1 MEWDFNQSAHNKG
14 QEFSVSVNALRGQA
28 MKRIAGIEE
37 TLQAKGISRAYI
49 RSAGKTDV
57 LGDMG
62 GLLIGLVA
70 GHMLG
75 AAICHV
81 VSAKTGALSATF
93 NDIPFGAILEAAT
106 TLQDEKASGYRQRKL
121 DDYPEGRRIC
131 ALIAARKATRK
142 FNLVSANENTRIS
155 SDDEANMACMH
166 EIIDMLDRLE
176 KEGVTTLRLNEKDN
190 VYDVLRSTHKK
201 MFRKDAVRG
210 YAVPTLRVA

>member
-1 MEWDFNQSAHNKG
+1 MEWGFNQSAHNKG
-14 QEFSVSVNALRGQA
+14 QEFSVSLNTLRGQA

-37 TLQAKGISRAYI
+37 TLQAKGISRAFI
-49 RSAGKTDV
+49 RSAGKSDA

-62 GLLIGLVA
+62 GLLMGLVA

-75 AAICHV
+75 AAIGHA
-81 VSAKTGALSATF
+81 VSAKTGLSATF
-93 NDIPFGAILEAAT
+93 NHIPFGAILETAAT
-106 TLQDEKASGYRQRKL
+106 LRDEKANGYRQRKL

-131 ALIAARKATRK
+131 ALMAASKAKRK
-142 FNLVSANENTRIS
+142 FNLVSANENARIS

-190 VYDVLRSTHKK
+190 VCDTLRRTHKK

-210 YAVPTLRVA
+210 YAVPTLRIA